1 MDDTTDSDKNTNNP
15 YVKLVSAEGHE
26 IYLLR
31 SICFMSV
38 TMKAMLEGPFAE
50 SQESK
55 ISFPDISTL
64 ILEKVVQYLHY
75 KARYQ
80 NSTQRIPDFVI
91 EPEIALE
98 LLVASNY
105 LDC

>member
-1 MDDTTDSDKNTNNP
+1 MDDTVNSSSSNL

-26 IYLLR
+26 IFVLR
-31 SICFMSV
+31 QICGQSV

-55 ISFPDISTL
+55 ISFPDISTP

-91 EPEIALE
+91 EPELALE